1 VKNQTICNFS
11 IIISAIVI
19 LTIIPSAFADNREI
33 IIEPI
38 SNSGS
43 KDVCGKSLGVDC
55 YTPNLVTIDIGD
67 IVIFSNTDSEPHFF
81 TSGQI
86 SDDKIG
92 IAFDS
97 GLLDPNEIFTWSPE
111 VAGKFSYFCPIHPWM
126 QGVINVVQ
134 ETSENEQEKIPKI
147 PTIDVEKVD
156 NNSVEKV
163 DNNSVE
169 IDVQRMPDI
178 VEIDPEPEFVGGK
191 PIIEKKECAPGT
203 PLTWECV
210 LAFLH
215 LEFSNYLN
223 SVYKIFT

>member
-1 VKNQTICNFS
+1 M
-11 IIISAIVI
+11 ISSIVI
-19 LTIIPSAFADNREI
+19 LTIIPSAFADNREF

-43 KDVCGKSLGVDC
+43 IDFCGESLGVDC
-55 YTPNLVTIDIGD
+55 YTTNPVTIDIGD

-86 SDDKIG
+86 HDDKIG

-97 GLLDPNEIFTWSPE
+97 GLLAPNEIFTWSPE
-111 VAGKFSYFCPIHPWM
+111 VMGKFSYFCPIHPWM

-134 ETSENEQEKIPKI
+134 ETSEQDQEEILQA
-147 PTIDVEKVD
+147 TTDVEKV
-156 NNSVEKV
+156 NSNLIEL
-163 DNNSVE
+163 
-169 IDVQRMPDI
+169 DVQRMPAI
-178 VEIDPEPEFVGGK
+178 VEIDPEPEFVGEK

-203 PLTWECV
+203 HLTWECI

-215 LEFSNYLN
+215 LEFTNYLN

>member
-1 VKNQTICNFS
+1 VKNQTICYFF

-19 LTIIPSAFADNREI
+19 LTIIPSAFADYREI

-38 SNSGS
+38 SNSSS
-43 KDVCGKSLGVDC
+43 KDVCGESLEINC
-55 YTPNLVTIDIGD
+55 YTLNPVTIDIESK
-67 IVIFSNTDSEPHFF
+67 IIFSNTDSEPHFF

-86 SDDKIG
+86 RDDEIG

-97 GLLDPNEIFTWSPE
+97 GLLAPNEIFTWSPE
-111 VAGKFSYFCPIHPWM
+111 VVGKFSYFCPIHPWM

-134 ETSENEQEKIPKI
+134 ETSEQDQEE
-147 PTIDVEKVD
+147 TFQATTNVEKV
-156 NNSVEKV
+156 NSDPIEL
-163 DNNSVE
+163 
-169 IDVQRMPDI
+169 DVQRMPDI
-178 VEIDPEPEFVGGK
+178 VEIDPEPEFVGKK
-191 PIIEKKECAPGT
+191 PIIEKKECTPGT
-203 PLTWECV
+203 HLTWECI

>member
-1 VKNQTICNFS
+1 M
-11 IIISAIVI
+11 VI
-19 LTIIPSAFADNREI
+19 LTIIPSAFADYREI

-43 KDVCGKSLGVDC
+43 KDVCGESLEIDC
-55 YTPNLVTIDIGD
+55 YTLNPVTIDLGD
-67 IVIFSNTDSEPHFF
+67 VVIFSNTDSEPHFF

-86 SDDKIG
+86 RDDEIG

-97 GLLDPNEIFTWSPE
+97 GLLAPNEIFTWSPE
-111 VAGKFSYFCPIHPWM
+111 VVGKFSYFCPIHPWM

-147 PTIDVEKVD
+147 PTTV
-156 NNSVEKV
+156 VEKV

-203 PLTWECV
+203 HITWECILV
-210 LAFLH
+210 FLH